1 MNKVSFRLT
10 FAEALEIGVKNAPSI
25 IGCVVLWL
33 LTIWV
38 PYINVGTTIAINML
52 PIELAKG
59 GVISPLGIFDA
70 KYRKYMGDF
79 LITTGLMI
87 IPVFI
92 ASLFMIVPGI
102 VLSIAWSLAYFFLF
116 EKKKNPM
123 QAISASNEA
132 TYGSKWTM
140 FFVLLAFVVAAY
152 VIAGIFCLDLRGDR
166 RGIHYLRRP
175 AGARCR
181 HHVDLAGDQRFV
193 LATTQRQRTITDR
206 RFSIMPETDRS
217 PFRAFSG
224 SFFIT
229 PCLKISTVFSESTC
243 GWQR

>member
-59 GVISPLGIFDA
+59 GVISPL
-70 KYRKYMGDF
+70 
-79 LITTGLMI
+79 
-87 IPVFI
+87 
-92 ASLFMIVPGI
+92 
-102 VLSIAWSLAYFFLF
+102 AWSLAYFFLF

-152 VIAGIFCLDLRGDR
+152 VIAGIFAWICAAIDVG
-166 RGIHYLRRP
+166 
-175 AGARCR
+175 
-181 HHVDLAGDQRFV
+181 
-193 LATTQRQRTITDR
+193 
-206 RFSIMPETDRS
+206 
-217 PFRAFSG
+217 
-224 SFFIT
+224 FIT
-229 PCLKISTVFSESTC
+229 FVVLLALVAVIMSISLAINASFWRQLKDNV
-243 GWQR
+243 Q

>member
-140 FFVLLAFVVAAY
+140 FFVLLAFVVAAFAWICAAID
-152 VIAGIFCLDLRGDR
+152 VG
-166 RGIHYLRRP
+166 
-175 AGARCR
+175 
-181 HHVDLAGDQRFV
+181 
-193 LATTQRQRTITDR
+193 
-206 RFSIMPETDRS
+206 
-217 PFRAFSG
+217 
-224 SFFIT
+224 FIT
-229 PCLKISTVFSESTC
+229 FVVLLALVAVIMSISLAINASFWRQLKDNV
-243 GWQR
+243 Q

>member
-152 VIAGIFCLDLRGDR
+152 VIAVIFAWICAAIDVG
-166 RGIHYLRRP
+166 
-175 AGARCR
+175 
-181 HHVDLAGDQRFV
+181 
-193 LATTQRQRTITDR
+193 
-206 RFSIMPETDRS
+206 
-217 PFRAFSG
+217 
-224 SFFIT
+224 FIT
-229 PCLKISTVFSESTC
+229 FVVLLALVAVIMSISLAINASFWRQLKDNV
-243 GWQR
+243 Q

>member
-152 VIAGIFCLDLRGDR
+152 VAWICAAIDVG
-166 RGIHYLRRP
+166 
-175 AGARCR
+175 
-181 HHVDLAGDQRFV
+181 
-193 LATTQRQRTITDR
+193 
-206 RFSIMPETDRS
+206 
-217 PFRAFSG
+217 
-224 SFFIT
+224 FIT
-229 PCLKISTVFSESTC
+229 SVVMLALVAVIMSISLAINSSFWRQLKDNV
-243 GWQR
+243 Q

>member
-70 KYRKYMGDF
+70 KYRKYMGEF

-152 VIAGIFCLDLRGDR
+152 VTAGIFAWICAAID
-166 RGIHYLRRP
+166 
-175 AGARCR
+175 AG
-181 HHVDLAGDQRFV
+181 
-193 LATTQRQRTITDR
+193 
-206 RFSIMPETDRS
+206 
-217 PFRAFSG
+217 
-224 SFFIT
+224 FIT
-229 PCLKISTVFSESTC
+229 FVVMLALVAVIMSVSLAINASFWRQLKDNV
-243 GWQR
+243 Q

>member
-152 VIAGIFCLDLRGDR
+152 VIAGIFAW
-166 RGIHYLRRP
+166 I
-175 AGARCR
+175 
-181 HHVDLAGDQRFV
+181 
-193 LATTQRQRTITDR
+193 
-206 RFSIMPETDRS
+206 
-217 PFRAFSG
+217 RAAIDVG
-224 SFFIT
+224 FIT
-229 PCLKISTVFSESTC
+229 FVVLLALVAVIMSISLAINASFWRQLKDNV
-243 GWQR
+243 Q

>member
-152 VIAGIFCLDLRGDR
+152 VKAGIFAWICAAIDVG
-166 RGIHYLRRP
+166 
-175 AGARCR
+175 
-181 HHVDLAGDQRFV
+181 
-193 LATTQRQRTITDR
+193 
-206 RFSIMPETDRS
+206 
-217 PFRAFSG
+217 
-224 SFFIT
+224 FIT
-229 PCLKISTVFSESTC
+229 FVVLLALVAVIMSISLAINASFWRQLKDNV
-243 GWQR
+243 Q

>member
-140 FFVLLAFVVAAY
+140 FFVLLAIVVAAY
-152 VIAGIFCLDLRGDR
+152 VIAGIFAWICAAIDVG
-166 RGIHYLRRP
+166 
-175 AGARCR
+175 
-181 HHVDLAGDQRFV
+181 
-193 LATTQRQRTITDR
+193 
-206 RFSIMPETDRS
+206 
-217 PFRAFSG
+217 
-224 SFFIT
+224 FIT
-229 PCLKISTVFSESTC
+229 FVVLLALVAVIMSISLAINASFWRQLKDNV
-243 GWQR
+243 Q

>member
-1 MNKVSFRLT
+1 
-10 FAEALEIGVKNAPSI
+10 
-25 IGCVVLWL
+25 
-33 LTIWV
+33 
-38 PYINVGTTIAINML
+38 
-52 PIELAKG
+52 
-59 GVISPLGIFDA
+59 
-70 KYRKYMGDF
+70 MGDF

-152 VIAGIFCLDLRGDR
+152 VVAGIFAWICAAIDVG
-166 RGIHYLRRP
+166 
-175 AGARCR
+175 
-181 HHVDLAGDQRFV
+181 
-193 LATTQRQRTITDR
+193 
-206 RFSIMPETDRS
+206 
-217 PFRAFSG
+217 
-224 SFFIT
+224 FIT
-229 PCLKISTVFSESTC
+229 FVVMLALVAVIMSISLAINSSFWRQLKDNV
-243 GWQR
+243 Q

>member
-140 FFVLLAFVVAAY
+140 FFVLLAFVVATY
-152 VIAGIFCLDLRGDR
+152 VVAGIFAWICAAIDVG
-166 RGIHYLRRP
+166 
-175 AGARCR
+175 
-181 HHVDLAGDQRFV
+181 
-193 LATTQRQRTITDR
+193 
-206 RFSIMPETDRS
+206 
-217 PFRAFSG
+217 
-224 SFFIT
+224 FIT
-229 PCLKISTVFSESTC
+229 FVVMLALVAVIMSISLAINSSFWRQLKDNV
-243 GWQR
+243 Q

>member
-140 FFVLLAFVVAAY
+140 FFVLLTFVVA
-152 VIAGIFCLDLRGDR
+152 GIFAWICAAIDVG
-166 RGIHYLRRP
+166 
-175 AGARCR
+175 
-181 HHVDLAGDQRFV
+181 
-193 LATTQRQRTITDR
+193 
-206 RFSIMPETDRS
+206 
-217 PFRAFSG
+217 
-224 SFFIT
+224 FIT
-229 PCLKISTVFSESTC
+229 FVVMLALVAVIMSISLAINSSFWRQLKDNV
-243 GWQR
+243 Q

>member
-140 FFVLLAFVVAAY
+140 FFVLLAFVVATY
-152 VIAGIFCLDLRGDR
+152 VVAGIFAWICAAIDVG
-166 RGIHYLRRP
+166 
-175 AGARCR
+175 
-181 HHVDLAGDQRFV
+181 
-193 LATTQRQRTITDR
+193 
-206 RFSIMPETDRS
+206 
-217 PFRAFSG
+217 
-224 SFFIT
+224 FIT
-229 PCLKISTVFSESTC
+229 FVVMLALVAVIMSISLAINASFWRQLKDNV
-243 GWQR
+243 Q

>member
-102 VLSIAWSLAYFFLF
+102 VLSIAWTLSYYFLI
-116 EKKKNPM
+116 EKGKNPI
-123 QAISASNEA
+123 QAIKASNDA

-140 FFVLLAFVVAAY
+140 FFVMLVFCIVFGVAF
-152 VIAGIFCLDLRGDR
+152 GIL
-166 RGIHYLRRP
+166 
-175 AGARCR
+175 GAVCSLID
-181 HHVDLAGDQRFV
+181 VGFITFLVMFALVV
-193 LATTQRQRTITDR
+193 LAV
-206 RFSIMPETDRS
+206 SIDMAIEAS
-217 PFRAFSG
+217 
-224 SFFIT
+224 IWKQ
-229 PCLKISTVFSESTC
+229 LKDNVE
-243 GWQR
+243 

>member
-1 MNKVSFRLT
+1 MLRIIALKKQTLMNKVSFRLT

-140 FFVLLAFVVAAY
+140 FFVLLAFVVA
-152 VIAGIFCLDLRGDR
+152 GIFAWICAAIDVG
-166 RGIHYLRRP
+166 
-175 AGARCR
+175 
-181 HHVDLAGDQRFV
+181 
-193 LATTQRQRTITDR
+193 
-206 RFSIMPETDRS
+206 
-217 PFRAFSG
+217 
-224 SFFIT
+224 FIT
-229 PCLKISTVFSESTC
+229 SVVMLALVAVIMSISLAINSSFWRQLKDNV
-243 GWQR
+243 Q

>member
-152 VIAGIFCLDLRGDR
+152 VIAGIFAWSCAAID
-166 RGIHYLRRP
+166 
-175 AGARCR
+175 AG
-181 HHVDLAGDQRFV
+181 
-193 LATTQRQRTITDR
+193 
-206 RFSIMPETDRS
+206 
-217 PFRAFSG
+217 
-224 SFFIT
+224 FIT
-229 PCLKISTVFSESTC
+229 FVVMLALVAVIMSISLAINASFWRQLKDNV
-243 GWQR
+243 Q

>member
-152 VIAGIFCLDLRGDR
+152 VRAGIFAWICAAID
-166 RGIHYLRRP
+166 
-175 AGARCR
+175 AG
-181 HHVDLAGDQRFV
+181 
-193 LATTQRQRTITDR
+193 
-206 RFSIMPETDRS
+206 
-217 PFRAFSG
+217 
-224 SFFIT
+224 FIT
-229 PCLKISTVFSESTC
+229 FVVMLALVAVIMSISLAINASFWRQLKDNV
-243 GWQR
+243 Q

>member
-140 FFVLLAFVVAAY
+140 FFVLLAFVVAAN
-152 VIAGIFCLDLRGDR
+152 VIAGIFAWICAAID
-166 RGIHYLRRP
+166 
-175 AGARCR
+175 AG
-181 HHVDLAGDQRFV
+181 
-193 LATTQRQRTITDR
+193 
-206 RFSIMPETDRS
+206 
-217 PFRAFSG
+217 
-224 SFFIT
+224 FIT
-229 PCLKISTVFSESTC
+229 FVVMLALVAVIMSISLAINASFWRQLKDNV
-243 GWQR
+243 Q